1 MKDITFANPEILYFL
16 IIIPI
21 LIIWYIRKQKQRN
34 VDIKV
39 SNIEG
44 FSLSNKSI
52 KPRLIHILFVLRIIA
67 FALIIVAL
75 ARPQSKTSGKNVKT
89 EGIDII
95 IAQDISTSM
104 ESKDFSPNRLEASK
118 ATAQKFIDN
127 RPDDRIGIVV
137 FAAQSFTQCPLTLDH
152 FMLKELLKSVKTRIV
167 DDGTAIGLGLST
179 AIARIKNS
187 SAKSKVIILLTDGVN
202 NNNEYLSPL
211 DAAELAKELGIRV
224 YTIGV
229 GSEGEFKEPVATPF
243 GTAYQTIR
251 YEIDEQL
258 LKEIAMMTN
267 GKYYRAKSKEALD
280 QIYADIDKLEKTIF
294 EDSFSHTRELF
305 FIFALVASIL
315 LFAEFLLKFFY
326 FKTIP

>member
-1 MKDITFANPEILYFL
+1 MTFANPEFFYLL
-16 IIIPI
+16 IILPI
-21 LIIWYIRKQKQRN
+21 LVVWYILRYRKRS

-39 SNIEG
+39 SSIEG
-44 FSLSNKSI
+44 FSFANKSI
-52 KPRLIHILFVLRIIA
+52 KPHFIHLLFVLRIIA

-75 ARPQSKTSGKNVKT
+75 ARPQAKTSGKNVKT

-104 ESKDFSPNRLEASK
+104 ESKDFSPNRLEAAK
-118 ATAQKFIDN
+118 ATAQKFIDS

-152 FMLKELLKSVKTRIV
+152 LMLKEFLKSIKTRIV

-187 SAKSKVIILLTDGVN
+187 NAKSKVIILLTDGVN

-243 GTAYQTIR
+243 GTAYRTVR
-251 YEIDEQL
+251 YEIDEEL
-258 LKEIAMMTN
+258 LKQIAMMTN

-294 EDSFSHTRELF
+294 EDAFSHTRELF
-305 FIFALVASIL
+305 FPFALAGAIL
-315 LFAEFLLKFFY
+315 LLLEFLLKFIY
-326 FKTIP
+326 LKTIP